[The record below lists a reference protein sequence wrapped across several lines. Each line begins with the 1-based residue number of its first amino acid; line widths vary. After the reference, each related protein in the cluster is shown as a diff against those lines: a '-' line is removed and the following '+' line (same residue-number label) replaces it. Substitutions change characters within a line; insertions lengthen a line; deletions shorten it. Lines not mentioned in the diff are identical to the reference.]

1 MEFTN
6 SMLRPLILLSAA
18 IPAFAQQYTI
28 STAAGGAPP
37 TTPAPA
43 LTTGIGAPRKLLVQ
57 GSSVYFSAGNSVYKL
72 DSSGTMT
79 LVAGNSRAG
88 FSGDGGPATAAK
100 LNQPGGMA
108 FDSAG
113 NLYIADTLN
122 NRVRVIA
129 PNGVINTFAGNGG
142 TGVPGFWGDGG
153 AATDALIHAPVAI
166 GVDGNNNVYIVTSA
180 DNTIRKVDTN
190 GIISIFA
197 GEGYRGY
204 YGDVNTSKSI
214 VGNANVAGITAPQD
228 IWINKDGTVL
238 IADTGNAAIRKVA
251 TDGTITTISGTGATA
266 AISQGDGTATTLS
279 MISPFGVTADGSGN
293 IYVAE
298 YGTNRIRKID
308 TSGNIT
314 TAIGDGNQGFAG
326 DGGPANKVEMSGP
339 TGVGVDGSGNVYFV
353 DSRNNRIRKLAGG
366 NVTTVAGNGLL
377 SYSGDGGPA
386 TKAQLNAPQGVAVDA
401 AGNIYVADTANN
413 VVRKIGTNG
422 NITNFAG
429 NASAGSGGDGS
440 AATAAQLN
448 GPQGLAVDS
457 AANVFIADTLNN
469 KIRKVAASGT
479 ISTFGSS
486 GSFNEPVGVAV
497 DAAGNVYVAEFGGNR
512 VRKISADG
520 GTVTTI
526 AGNGNQG
533 YSGDNGAAS
542 SALLNGPQGVAVDGA
557 GNIYIADSR
566 NNAVR
571 EVTGSTIRTIAGNG
585 LGGFDADNV
594 PATST
599 PVGNPVAVAVDSAGN
614 LYVADGSLRVRKVFP
629 SGFIT
634 TIAGGAGRGY
644 TGEGGVATQATLNGP
659 SALAVTSNGTVYFAD
674 TGNNAIRVLAP
685 SSGGLT
691 VSAVTN
697 GATNQVGAISPG
709 EVVVIYGSNLGPSDL
724 TTFTLNSAGQVPTT
738 LGGTRVFFNGAP
750 APILYTSAGQ
760 VGAIVPYN
768 VSGSLVQMFVQYQTA
783 SSGLVNLS
791 LAQQTPAIF
800 TIGGGTGQAAAV
812 NNKDGQVNVAAH
824 PVKIGDFIQLYVTG
838 LGPTTP
844 PLSDGTANS
853 TPLPVPQGTVI
864 ATVGNI
870 KVAAN
875 AVAAPGLVAGV
886 FQVNVQ
892 IPNGIIAGNAVP
904 ISLTVA
910 GTSSTQNGVT
920 IAVSN

>member
-1 MEFTN
+1 MEFTIHMFR
-6 SMLRPLILLSAA
+6 SLILLASAWTA
-18 IPAFAQQYTI
+18 LAQQYTI
-28 STAAGGAPP
+28 STVAGGAPP
-37 TTPAPA
+37 ATPTPA
-43 LTTGIGAPRKLLVQ
+43 TTIGIGSPRKLLVQ
-57 GSSVYFSAGNSVYKL
+57 GSNLFFSAGNSVFKL

-122 NRVRVIA
+122 NRVRVVA
-129 PNGVINTFAGNGG
+129 PNGVINTFAGNGS
-142 TGVPGFWGDGG
+142 TGAPGFWGDGG
-153 AATDALIHAPVAI
+153 AATDALIHAPVAV
-166 GVDGNNNVYIVTSA
+166 GVDGSNNVYIVTSA

-197 GEGYRGY
+197 GEGYRGF
-204 YGDVNTSKSI
+204 YGDVNTANNV

-238 IADTGNAAIRKVA
+238 IADTGNSAIRKVA
-251 TDGTITTISGTGATA
+251 TDGTISTVSGTGQTA
-266 AISQGDGTATTLS
+266 AIAQGDDVATKLP
-279 MISPFGVTADGSGN
+279 MIAPFGVTADGSGN
-293 IYVAE
+293 IFIAE
-298 YGTNRIRKID
+298 YGTNRIRKVD
-308 TSGNIT
+308 TTGKIT

-326 DGGPANKVEMSGP
+326 DGGPTNKVQMSGP
-339 TGVGVDGSGNVYFV
+339 TAVAVDSSGNIYFA

-366 NVTTVAGNGLL
+366 NVTTVAGNGLV
-377 SYSGDGGPA
+377 SYSGDGGLA
-386 TKAQLNAPQGVAVDA
+386 AKAQLNAPQGVAIDA

-413 VVRKIGTNG
+413 VVRKVAANG
-422 NITNFAG
+422 NIANFAG
-429 NASAGSGGDGS
+429 NASAGSNGDGG

-457 AANVFIADTLNN
+457 AGNVFIADTLNN
-469 KIRKVAASGT
+469 KIRKVASNGT
-479 ISTFGSS
+479 ISSFGSS
-486 GSFNEPVGVAV
+486 ANLNAPAGVAV
-497 DAAGNVYVAEFGGNR
+497 DTAGNVYVAEFGGNR

-526 AGNGNQG
+526 AGTGNQG
-533 YSGDNGAAS
+533 YSGDNSPAS

-557 GNIYIADSR
+557 GNIYIADTR
-566 NNAVR
+566 NNRVR
-571 EVTGSTIRTIAGNG
+571 KVTGSTITTVAGNG
-585 LGGFDADNV
+585 LAGYDTDGV
-594 PATST
+594 QATST
-599 PVGNPVAVAVDSAGN
+599 QVGNPVAVAVDAAGN
-614 LYVADGSLRVRKVFP
+614 LFIADGSLRVRKVFP
-629 SGFIT
+629 SGFIA
-634 TIAGGAGRGY
+634 TIAGNATRGY
-644 TGEGGVATQATLNGP
+644 TGEGGVAATASLNGP
-659 SALAVTSNGTVYFAD
+659 SALAVASNGNIYVAD
-674 TGNNAIRVLAP
+674 TGNSAVRVLAP
-685 SSGGLT
+685 SSGGST

-697 GATNQVGAISPG
+697 GATNQVGAISQG

-724 TTFTLNSAGQVPTT
+724 VTFSLNSAGQVPTT
-738 LGGTRVFFNGAP
+738 LAGTRVFFNGAP
-750 APILYTSAGQ
+750 APILYTSAAQ

-768 VSGSLVQMFVQYQTA
+768 ISGSLVQMFVQYQDS

-791 LAQQTPAIF
+791 VAQQTPAIF
-800 TIGGGTGQAAAV
+800 TTGGGTGQAAAV
-812 NNKDGQVNVAAH
+812 NNKDGQINGAAH

-844 PLSDGTANS
+844 GLSDGTVNAV
-853 TPLPVPQGTVI
+853 PLPVPQSTVT
-864 ATVGNI
+864 ATVGGV
-870 KVAAN
+870 KATAN

-892 IPNGIIAGNAVP
+892 IPAGVTPGNAVP

-910 GTSSTQNGVT
+910 GTSTTQNGVT